1 MTDRPLVPKRDQTLY
16 VLVVPGISAI
26 YQTAH
31 TNRNW
36 CIHKAKEFC
45 QRYPKWTVPVD
56 APWRQFVEASKKF
69 FGRAIVI
76 AEYDLRQETPPVCCQ
91 TCTWAERD
99 QFDPPCDNCRNN
111 ANWAPR
117 DESVTNTVYHREND
131 FGRSNNPGGMP

>member
-1 MTDRPLVPKRDQTLY
+1 MRPLVPKRDQTLY

-56 APWRQFVEASKKF
+56 APWRQFIEASKKF

-76 AEYDLRQETPPVCCQ
+76 AEYDLRQEP
-91 TCTWAERD
+91 
-99 QFDPPCDNCRNN
+99 
-111 ANWAPR
+111 ANGAPR